1 MAARSILVTGGAG
14 FIGSHI
20 INRLVHER
28 REVLVLDNLS
38 SGKIENLST
47 QMKENLV
54 ELTRGDVRD
63 DSLAASLS
71 SKVEGIIHLAAVADH
86 EACLRDPELAHDVNA
101 RGTLVMLE
109 AARKYDVKCFVY
121 ASSAALYGEPSQ
133 FPISEEAKLAP
144 ISVYGASKLAGE
156 QYCLQYLHDYGLRT
170 KCLRFFN
177 VFGPRQYARQYSGVI
192 TEFMK
197 RLRQNEPPIIFGD
210 GLQTRDFVNIKDIVE
225 GMVLAL
231 DSEEAAGTYNIA
243 TGVETTINALAQT
256 LIKISGKALT
266 TTHAPPRE
274 GEIKRSVA
282 DITKMKTQ
290 LHFTPKTNLE
300 NDLGELWNWRQEG
313 TLDT

>member
-1 MAARSILVTGGAG
+1 MAQSILVTGGAG

-20 INRLVHER
+20 INQLVHER

-38 SGKIENLST
+38 SGKIENLAP
-47 QMKENLV
+47 QMKEDLV
-54 ELTRGDVRD
+54 ELIKGDVRD
-63 DSLAASLS
+63 DSLVALLS
-71 SKVEGIIHLAAVADH
+71 SKVEAIVHLAAVADH
-86 EACLRDPELAHDVNA
+86 EACLRDPEQANDVNA

-109 AARKYDVKCFVY
+109 AARKNDVKCVVY

-133 FPISEEAKLAP
+133 FPISEEAGLAP

-156 QYCLQYLHDYGLRT
+156 QHCLQYLQTYGLRA

-197 RLRQNEPPIIFGD
+197 RLGQNEPPIIFGD

-225 GMVLAL
+225 ATILAL
-231 DSEEAAGTYNIA
+231 DSEQANGVYNIA
-243 TGVETTINALAQT
+243 TGKETTINSLAET
-256 LIKISGKALT
+256 LSKVSGKALT
-266 TTHAPPRE
+266 PIHRPPRQ
-274 GEIKRSVA
+274 GEIRRSVA
-282 DITKMKTQ
+282 DISKAKTQ
-290 LHFTPKTNLE
+290 LHFTPRTDLE
-300 NDLGELWNWRQEG
+300 NDLGELWSWQQAS